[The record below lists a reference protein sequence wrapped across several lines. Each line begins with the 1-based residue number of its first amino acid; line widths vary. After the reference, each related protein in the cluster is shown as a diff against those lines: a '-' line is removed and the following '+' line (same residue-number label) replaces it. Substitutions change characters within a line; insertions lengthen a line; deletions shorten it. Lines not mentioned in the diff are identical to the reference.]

1 VDLFHK
7 DSTTLNNPEQYK
19 EAEMALTLYSNSAS
33 LRASSTLN
41 STHGALSHT
50 LSRISSGLRVVE
62 EADDAAGFA
71 LVIKLRTQA
80 QLGRQAF
87 RSVNDGLSVIQTAEV
102 ASKEVVNILVRM
114 RELAVQSSSTTLVDG
129 ERSCINDEF
138 DDLSN
143 EVQWVAKATEFND
156 IALSDGTNTSMTVQ
170 VGIDGGTESQVTITL
185 GNLTSSALGVATT
198 DVDFSTASGSQTAIG
213 IIDTALER
221 VNAIRAEYGLGSKR
235 LSSLVDYMKADFD
248 WLSVAESQDID
259 ADYAHET
266 AEINRLRVM
275 QQAVVITRE

>member
-50 LSRISSGLRVVE
+50 LSR
-62 EADDAAGFA
+62 
-71 LVIKLRTQA
+71 
-80 QLGRQAF
+80 
-87 RSVNDGLSVIQTAEV
+87 SVIQTAEV